1 MIGGF
6 RKTSKRVNI
15 RKKVTTDD
23 SDEDEGGIEQTPAPT
38 PAIEKP
44 PKPIK
49 KSGSAL
55 SFGDELEG
63 EDQFVLKRSKAS
75 INMSEQTKK
84 EKKLKKKKEKEKN
97 KQNEMKD
104 IEPVENLVSSNNG
117 FVIKT
122 FEDDEAI
129 DTYDVNMTETAHKFS
144 LKEKFSKSDIP
155 DAATIYAMKKQREQA
170 RQFGGQVNYMPLNS
184 NTYEGRFQTASKSRL
199 VREEMDD
206 SSDDERLEMKGSA
219 KESHP
224 ALERRKQVAQALE
237 EAQEEDD
244 EEANRHVDFDEFQR
258 WEDEQI
264 KKGSKMPTNQSE
276 TYGPR
281 LPDANV
287 SGPMIYH
294 KDATGL
300 YPTNYNYPSQVSI
313 YTPQIYAAPQAVP
326 VAQTE
331 IVTADVIC
339 GRLIECLETKKK
351 LFELHTLE
359 KEKTAFNLDSSNQN
373 IKDLKR
379 KNEDIA
385 DRFTFYQDTRG
396 FVKDLVECLNEK
408 VSET

>member
-15 RKKVTTDD
+15 RKKVATDD

-38 PAIEKP
+38 LAIEKP

-97 KQNEMKD
+97 KQNETKN
-104 IEPVENLVSSNNG
+104 IEPVENLVSSDNG

-170 RQFGGQVNYMPLNS
+170 RQFGGQVNYVPLNS

-244 EEANRHVDFDEFQR
+244 EEAKRQVDFDEFQR

-287 SGPMIYH
+287 SGPMIY
-294 KDATGL
+294 
-300 YPTNYNYPSQVSI
+300 NYPSQVSA
-313 YTPQIYAAPQAVP
+313 YAPQIYAAPQAVP

-385 DRFTFYQDTRG
+385 DRFTFYQDIRG

-408 VSET
+408 VSGA